1 MSIFS
6 WIVIGFIVGLIFR
19 YGLGWELFFWIFLP
33 IFYLLNIWFTGHYF
47 PEVNNNWQGDEYP
60 LYTFIFIFHILIT
73 CYIFFIFA
81 VMQTRKRYLNLLN
94 LRRFIYASYFFGLFF
109 LNSFSA
115 TIDFFLTFF
124 ILFSPFIMM
133 HLVINNHLKNPN
145 NIPEAPEP
153 PEPTYYKKCPY
164 CAETILDEAIKC
176 KYCHSKV

>member
-47 PEVNNNWQGDEYP
+47 LRLIIIGKWWIPSIYFYFYFSYSYNL
-60 LYTFIFIFHILIT
+60 LY
-73 CYIFFIFA
+73 FFIFKR
-81 VMQTRKRYLNLLN
+81 MQTRKRYLNLLN
-94 LRRFIYASYFFGLFF
+94 LRRVVMQAIFWTIFSKFFFDNNWFF
-109 LNSFSA
+109 LN
-115 TIDFFLTFF
+115 FF

-145 NIPEAPEP
+145 NIPEPPEP

-164 CAETILDEAIKC
+164 CLWN
-176 KYCHSKV
+176 YSGRSHKV